1 MPARPAP
8 SPAATVGLAHSE
20 ALLRPAEANRE
31 LLLGELRVGYL
42 LKRATRRTIGF
53 VVGPRGLAVS
63 APRWVSQPQIDGA
76 VQLKADWILR
86 KLAEQGQR
94 LVQQDAARI
103 GWQDGVRLPYLG
115 DDLVVC
121 MSGQVVRTVL
131 QEAQPLSGHPR
142 TLYLRL
148 PAHPTPDQLRDGV
161 QRWLQQQAR
170 ALFDARIA
178 HFAPAMGVRVTQ
190 LRLSSARTR
199 WGSASSDGSVRLNWR
214 LIHFP
219 LATLD
224 YVVVHELAHLR
235 EMNHSPAF
243 WAIVRAVMPDYEQRR
258 RTLKDGVVPVFD

>member
-1 MPARPAP
+1 MRPV
-8 SPAATVGLAHSE
+8 SPRTNTDTGPAHSE

-31 LLLGELRVGYL
+31 LVLGGRQLGYL
-42 LKRATRRTIGF
+42 RKRATRRPIGF
-53 VVGPRGLAVS
+53 VAAPRGLAVS
-63 APRWVSQPQIDGA
+63 APRWVGQPQIDHA

-94 LVQQDAARI
+94 LVQLDAARI
-103 GWQDGVRLPYLG
+103 DWRDGARLPYLG
-115 DDLVVC
+115 DDLLIC
-121 MSGQVVRTVL
+121 TTGHLTRTVL
-131 QEAQPLSGHPR
+131 QEPQPLSGQPR
-142 TLYLRL
+142 TLHLRL
-148 PAHPTPDQLRDGV
+148 PAQATPEQIRDAV

-170 ALFDARIA
+170 ALFEARIA
-178 HFAPAMGVRVTQ
+178 HHAAAMGVQVTR

-214 LIHFP
+214 LVHFP

-243 WAIVRAVMPDYEQRR
+243 WAIVRAVMPDFEARR

>member
-1 MPARPAP
+1 V
-8 SPAATVGLAHSE
+8 SPRTDADTGLAHCE

-31 LLLGELRVGYL
+31 LDVGGLRLGYQ

-53 VVGPRGLAVS
+53 IVGPRGLAVS
-63 APRWVSQPQIDGA
+63 APRWVSQPQIDSA
-76 VQLKADWILR
+76 VQRKADWILR

-94 LVQQDAARI
+94 LVQLDAARI
-103 GWQDGVRLPYLG
+103 DWCDGARLPYLG
-115 DDLVVC
+115 EDLC
-121 MSGQVVRTVL
+121 IRTTGALTRSVL
-131 QEAQPLSGHPR
+131 QEAQPHLDQPR
-142 TLYLRL
+142 TLHLRL
-148 PAHPTPDQLRDGV
+148 PAAGVPAAQIRDGV

-170 ALFDARIA
+170 ALFEARIA
-178 HFAPAMGVRVTQ
+178 HHAAAMGVQVTR

-214 LIHFP
+214 LVHFP

-243 WAIVRAVMPDYEQRR
+243 WAIVRAVMPDYEARR
-258 RTLKDGVVPVFD
+258 RMLKDGVVPVFD

>member
-1 MPARPAP
+1 V
-8 SPAATVGLAHSE
+8 SPRCAADTGLAHSE
-20 ALLRPAEANRE
+20 ALLRPVEANRE
-31 LLLGELRVGYL
+31 LVLGGLRLGYL

-63 APRWVSQPQIDGA
+63 APRWVSQPQIDSA
-76 VQLKADWILR
+76 VQIKADWILR

-94 LVQQDAARI
+94 LVQLDAARI
-103 GWQDGVRLPYLG
+103 DWHDGVRLPYLG
-115 DDLVVC
+115 EDLLVRTTTALT
-121 MSGQVVRTVL
+121 RTVL
-131 QEAQPLSGHPR
+131 QEPQPLHDQPR
-142 TLYLRL
+142 TLHLRL
-148 PAHPTPDQLRDGV
+148 PAGATSAQLRDAV

-170 ALFDARIA
+170 ALFEARMA
-178 HFAPAMGVRVTQ
+178 HYAAAMGVQVTR

-214 LIHFP
+214 LVHFP

-224 YVVVHELAHLR
+224 YVVVHELAHLH

-243 WAIVRAVMPDYEQRR
+243 WAIVRGVMPDYEQRR